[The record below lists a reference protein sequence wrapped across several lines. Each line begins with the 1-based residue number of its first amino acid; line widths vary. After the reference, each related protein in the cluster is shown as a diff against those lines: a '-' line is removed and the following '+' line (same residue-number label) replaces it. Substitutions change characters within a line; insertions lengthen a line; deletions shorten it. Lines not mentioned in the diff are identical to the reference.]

1 LRAAGHEVFRLV
13 RGREVVGADEIAWDP
28 SAGVIDVA
36 ALDGANAFINLAG
49 ENVGAGRW
57 TTVRRERILRSRV
70 DATRTLVAAM
80 GRMPMRPQVF
90 LNASAIGFYGDR
102 GDEVLTE
109 KSGIGRGFLAE
120 VCLAWETHAEV
131 ATRIGVRTGLLRFGV
146 ILSREGG
153 ALAKMLPVFRLGL
166 GGRIGGGQ
174 QWMSWISIDDV
185 AAIIVHALADARCA
199 GPMNVVAPAAV
210 TNTEFATVLGRALNR
225 PAVVPVPAFLLR
237 MLVGEMMAD
246 EALLA
251 SARAAPKRLS
261 EIGYRFKHPTI
272 DTALEAV
279 LKT

>member
-1 LRAAGHEVFRLV
+1 
-13 RGREVVGADEIAWDP
+13 
-28 SAGVIDVA
+28 
-36 ALDGANAFINLAG
+36 
-49 ENVGAGRW
+49 
-57 TTVRRERILRSRV
+57 
-70 DATRTLVAAM
+70 
-80 GRMPMRPQVF
+80 
-90 LNASAIGFYGDR
+90 
-102 GDEVLTE
+102 
-109 KSGIGRGFLAE
+109 
-120 VCLAWETHAEV
+120 
-131 ATRIGVRTGLLRFGV
+131 LLRFGV

-185 AAIIVHALADARCA
+185 AAIIVHALADVRCA

-210 TNTEFATVLGRALNR
+210 TNAEFATALGRALNR

-237 MLVGEMMAD
+237 MLVGKMMAD

-272 DTALEAV
+272 DAALEAV
-279 LKT
+279 LRS